1 MTPTAII
8 DKIRALKDEMT
19 KATEAAQEGN
29 LLRAQKVLEDV
40 QRANAAVLRLLE
52 MQINGVGGIRRT
64 APRPPRITGERA
76 GISATEPV
84 KGNR

>member
-29 LLRAQKVLEDV
+29 LLRAQKLLEEV

-52 MQINGVGGIRRT
+52 MQINGIGGIRR
-64 APRPPRITGERA
+64 AVARPPRNTGERA
-76 GISATEPV
+76 GIPATEPV

>member
-1 MTPTAII
+1 
-8 DKIRALKDEMT
+8 
-19 KATEAAQEGN
+19 
-29 LLRAQKVLEDV
+29 VLEDV